1 MHVVHGRL
9 PVLKVDMFMFNF
21 KERVTDNIA
30 GWIVYNTENT

>member
-1 MHVVHGRL
+1 
-9 PVLKVDMFMFNF
+9 MFNF